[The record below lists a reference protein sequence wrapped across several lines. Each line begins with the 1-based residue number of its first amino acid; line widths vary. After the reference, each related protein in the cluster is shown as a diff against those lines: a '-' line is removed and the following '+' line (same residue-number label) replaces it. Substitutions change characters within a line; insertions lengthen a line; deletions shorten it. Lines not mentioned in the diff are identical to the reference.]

1 MDTVFFRRALAAMNR
16 IYTMYLTDIWKYWA
30 NSQFQ
35 LNDPFSITEEQL
47 RPRILSN
54 LLCFCRTWV
63 IARRYHS
70 YSLCYLLDFR
80 NVYIAAIHFF
90 CGSVI
95 IHRSFW
101 SDPYVKDTVI
111 FSQHFLQPSLQQAFC
126 GWFEKIWRVCLF
138 GKSHCSPALLKV
150 PIYSTELVTIIFVW
164 KVFF

>member
-1 MDTVFFRRALAAMNR
+1 MDTVFFRRALAAMIR

-111 FSQHFLQPSLQQAFC
+111 FSQHFLQPSITTSVLWLIWENLKSMFI
-126 GWFEKIWRVCLF
+126 WEKPL
-138 GKSHCSPALLKV
+138 
-150 PIYSTELVTIIFVW
+150 
-164 KVFF
+164 

>member
-47 RPRILSN
+47 GPRILSN

-101 SDPYVKDTVI
+101 SDPYVKDTDFFTTLFATIHYNKRSVVD
-111 FSQHFLQPSLQQAFC
+111 LRK
-126 GWFEKIWRVCLF
+126 FEEYVYL
-138 GKSHCSPALLKV
+138 GKAIVALL
-150 PIYSTELVTIIFVW
+150 F
-164 KVFF
+164 

>member
-1 MDTVFFRRALAAMNR
+1 MDTVFFRRAVEAMNC

-35 LNDPFSITEEQL
+35 LNDSFSITEEQL
-47 RPRILSN
+47 RSRILSN
-54 LLCFCRTWV
+54 LLCFCRTRV

-70 YSLCYLLDFR
+70 YSLYLLDLR

-101 SDPYVKDTVI
+101 SVPYVKTLW
-111 FSQHFLQPSLQQAFC
+111 FYHNTFCNHPLQQVFVVDLRK
-126 GWFEKIWRVCLF
+126 FKEYVYL
-138 GKSHCSPALLKV
+138 GKAIVALL
-150 PIYSTELVTIIFVW
+150 F
-164 KVFF
+164 